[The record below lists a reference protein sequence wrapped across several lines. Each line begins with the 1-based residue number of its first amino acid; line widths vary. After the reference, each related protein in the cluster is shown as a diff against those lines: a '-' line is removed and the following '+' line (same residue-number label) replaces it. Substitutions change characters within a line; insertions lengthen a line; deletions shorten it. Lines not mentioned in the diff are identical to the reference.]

1 MDHAARTMAL
11 IASCALAAC
20 GPPPGPPSARTV
32 RSSRAPSG
40 DGCAATQ
47 TRLGGECWNAAGTRW
62 TVEAEGPGGNYR
74 FDLELM
80 GANRA
85 RSTDHA
91 AASPASDEWV
101 QDGPLLRVF
110 LSDRYVEYRARVSNG
125 TVLLGEAHNVRGQR
139 WAFMARRAFGPPACL
154 AQEARFGTVCMTLAG
169 TGWRLGEGEEATTV
183 RFAAG
188 GEVQADGVEDVAGR
202 WEQEGASLSFEL
214 ADVGRMSGRFEGELE
229 DEDTLHLRR
238 DAQALPAT
246 RLESFPPVI
255 ER

>member
-1 MDHAARTMAL
+1 MLLACAR
-11 IASCALAAC
+11 
-20 GPPPGPPSARTV
+20 PPGPPSARTV
-32 RSSRAPSG
+32 RSSRAGNG
-40 DGCAATQ
+40 DGCAATE
-47 TRLGGECWNAAGTRW
+47 TRLGTECWNAAGTRW

-91 AASPASDEWV
+91 AASPATDEWV

-125 TVLLGEAHNVRGQR
+125 TVLLGEARNVRGQR
-139 WAFMARRAFGPPACL
+139 WSFSARRAFGPPACL
-154 AQEARFGTVCMTLAG
+154 AQEARFDTVCMSVAG
-169 TGWRLGEGEEATTV
+169 TRWRLGDGDDARVV
-183 RFAAG
+183 RFAEAG
-188 GEVQADGVEDVAGR
+188 VVQADGVEDDAGQ
-202 WEQEGASLSFEL
+202 WEQEGAEVRFEL
-214 ADVGRMSGRFEGELE
+214 TAGRLAGTFVGELE
-229 DEDTLHLRR
+229 DEDTLVLERGER
-238 DAQALPAT
+238 PLPAT